1 MVFASISFVFLF
13 LPIFLLVYLA
23 TGSRWRNLVILTFSW
38 IFYAWWRLDF
48 LPLIVSIAVWSWVTG
63 RWIDTL
69 EDRRRRF
76 ALLVAIAW
84 PLLALL
90 WFKYANMLYG
100 TLAWMG
106 APLTGW
112 QAVLLPIGLSFFVFG
127 AISYSV
133 DVFRRTVKAEPSFIN
148 YATYQ
153 SMFGHLVAGP
163 VVRYKWVAE
172 RLQRRAFDSAELIT
186 GIERFMLGFA
196 QKILLADTLA
206 PLVSSGYTLASP
218 SAADAA
224 LTVLAYTLQLYFDFS
239 AYSSMAI
246 GLGLIVGLKFPENFD
261 APYLSG
267 SLSDFWR
274 RWHISLSSWLR
285 DYLYIP
291 LGGNRHGLLRGCV
304 NLLITMALGGLWHGA
319 SWTFMVW
326 GLWHG
331 LGLVTERLW
340 RAKGGAPMPFWLG
353 HAVTLL
359 FVMLG
364 WLLFR
369 AQTWTEVSTMLT
381 ALGGCHGW
389 RLSDAF
395 DASLRPNQ
403 IVCLLIGVALVYL
416 PLVGSRCARVR
427 ERAHGLLRYMTV
439 PLWLTAVWVLQG
451 RTVVPFLYFQF

>member
-246 GLGLIVGLKFPENFD
+246 GLGLIVGLKF
-261 APYLSG
+261 
-267 SLSDFWR
+267 R
-274 RWHISLSSWLR
+274 R
-285 DYLYIP
+285 
-291 LGGNRHGLLRGCV
+291 
-304 NLLITMALGGLWHGA
+304 T
-319 SWTFMVW
+319 
-326 GLWHG
+326 
-331 LGLVTERLW
+331 
-340 RAKGGAPMPFWLG
+340 
-353 HAVTLL
+353 
-359 FVMLG
+359 
-364 WLLFR
+364 
-369 AQTWTEVSTMLT
+369 ST
-381 ALGGCHGW
+381 
-389 RLSDAF
+389 R
-395 DASLRPNQ
+395 R
-403 IVCLLIGVALVYL
+403 I
-416 PLVGSRCARVR
+416 
-427 ERAHGLLRYMTV
+427 
-439 PLWLTAVWVLQG
+439 
-451 RTVVPFLYFQF
+451 